1 MNQQVYF
8 LLILFFYSNQIWADK
23 NVFTTFASPSIQ
35 NEKRDFFIGNN
46 KEDEEQNNCRTQF
59 DPNHPQSFEPNKTFL
74 TFYGDS
80 LGDLINEFAYG
91 YFSWDQYLTLMYP
104 AVEWN
109 VQNLAH
115 SGDTTFGLFD
125 MIKTCAASKIR
136 RVRFKTSPNVA
147 FEIGGNDYWQHAIL
161 LGFMPWKFMDV
172 QERITFNTRAIIY
185 ALRHPRRDK
194 NVLVMGNFPNL
205 SYSPSLGHIKNFWV
219 QFATHPD
226 PSFKANMEHL
236 HDNQKTAMQT
246 DAAILG
252 SLSFLQPG
260 AWLSGAAAL
269 LFPVDLTD
277 MHGPLVNSIIQ
288 MKQSYNNAIN
298 KLIAETHFQ
307 DLNQL
312 KSQIK
317 NQGLSP
323 TKQDDW
329 YWTWLYVVKNNP
341 SMISSMGMFL
351 NQGPLEEAVNE
362 VNNVMGQGRVHFL
375 PMYHLFL
382 REKDCF
388 EYGWCFVGKP
398 ELYADEIGHL
408 NYLGYLIW
416 SNHVARK
423 VVELNWHRSL
433 DGGPPRFDGAVS
445 SDSDDTEIKEIIEAK
460 PVEVHP
466 SNIDILILICLFTG
480 KCW

>member
-1 MNQQVYF
+1 MKHTTFIFF
-8 LLILFFYSNQIWADK
+8 LLLIFLNSLHADK
-23 NVFTTFASPSIQ
+23 NFFTTIGGGSHPTE
-35 NEKRDFFIGNN
+35 NRDKFIGDDENN
-46 KEDEEQNNCRTQF
+46 PDRNNCKTQF

-80 LGDLINEFAYG
+80 LGDLVNEPYYG
-91 YFSWDQYLTLMYP
+91 YFGWDQYLTLMFP

-115 SGDTTFGLFD
+115 SGDTTFGLFN
-125 MIKTCAASKIR
+125 MIKTCASSTSR
-136 RVRFKTSPNVA
+136 RINFKTSPNVA

-161 LGFMPWKFMDV
+161 LAFMPWKFMDV
-172 QERITFNTRAIIY
+172 QERVTYNTRAIIY
-185 ALRHPRRDK
+185 ALRHERRDK

-205 SYSPSLGHIKNFWV
+205 SYSPTLGHIKNYWRM
-219 QFATHPD
+219 FATHPD

-236 HDNQKTAMQT
+236 HDNQKAAMQT

-260 AWLSGAAAL
+260 AWLAGAAAL

-288 MKQSYNNAIN
+288 IKQSYNEAIS
-298 KLIAETHFQ
+298 KLAIESNLQ
-307 DLNQL
+307 ELNQL
-312 KSQIK
+312 QSKIN

-329 YWTWLYVVKNNP
+329 YWLWLYVVKNNP

-351 NQGPLEEAVNE
+351 NQGPLELNQ
-362 VNNVMGQGRVHFL
+362 VMGQGRVHFL
-375 PMYHLFL
+375 PMYHLFI
-382 REKDCF
+382 RERDCF
-388 EYGWCFVGKP
+388 QFGWCFAAKP
-398 ELYADEIGHL
+398 ELIADEIGHL

-416 SNHVARK
+416 SNQVARK

-433 DGGPPRFDGAVS
+433 ESGPPKFDGAVS
-445 SDSDDTEIKEIIEAK
+445 GPNPADDTAFDERFDAIEE
-460 PVEVHP
+460 PVQP
-466 SNIDILILICLFTG
+466 NPIDIAILFCLFFG